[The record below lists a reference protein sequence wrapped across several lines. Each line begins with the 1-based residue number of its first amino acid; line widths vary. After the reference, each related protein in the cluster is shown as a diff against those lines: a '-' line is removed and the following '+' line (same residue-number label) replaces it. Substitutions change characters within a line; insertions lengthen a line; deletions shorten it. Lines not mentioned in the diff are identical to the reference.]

1 MSFGLSAAAI
11 GLIGIGTVA
20 ATGVYAADQQRK
32 ASNKQM
38 DAMNA
43 ARAADEAEKAK
54 ASLSANSAIVE
65 RRKRMR
71 SGRGL
76 TASTEPIGATVL
88 GQANAGGERAGIS
101 PVAVGMF

>member
-1 MSFGLSAAAI
+1 MSWVVTAI
-11 GLIGIGTVA
+11 VGVTVA
-20 ATGVYAADQQRK
+20 TTAYSQDQQRK
-32 ASNKQM
+32 SVNAQK

-43 ARAADEAEKAK
+43 ARVADETEKAK

-88 GQANAGGERAGIS
+88 GQAAAGGERAGIN
-101 PVAVGMF
+101 PVAGGMF